1 MVLKRVIPT
10 LTVSAACALGAIPVA
25 SASASTDVS
34 QASSGNWSGY
44 VVGDDASDGS
54 SGRFKSV
61 TGSWVQPTA
70 KCSASSSET
79 FSAFWVGLGG
89 VSSSQKLEQDG
100 TEANCSAT
108 GKVSYYAWYE
118 LVPHAPVKVDLA
130 VHPGDQMTATTTVDG
145 DQTTFSIIDHTTGQS
160 FDKAITFSNPDT
172 SSAEWIAEAPSECQ
186 GSVNNCTTLPLSNFG
201 SVKFTSASATD
212 AAGHAGTISDNDW
225 QTDALTL
232 SPGGGSQFSSFEP
245 VTSGG
250 GARPSSL
257 SSDGSS
263 FSVAY
268 SGARQSSTGGSGGG
282 GFSGG
287 SSGGSSGFGGGST
300 GGYGGGSAG
309 GWGDPDPYAVV
320 YPTGNGGY
328 VIVYSY

>member
-54 SGRFKSV
+54 SGKFKSV

-70 KCSASSSET
+70 KCSAASSQT
-79 FSAFWVGLGG
+79 FSAFWAGLGG
-89 VSSSQKLEQDG
+89 ASSSQKLEQDG
-100 TEANCSAT
+100 TEANCSAA

-160 FDKAITFSNPDT
+160 FDKAIAFSNPDT

-212 AAGHAGTISDNDW
+212 AAGHTGTISDNDW

-232 SPGGGSQFSSFEP
+232 SPGGGDQFSSFEP
-245 VTSGG
+245 ATSGG
-250 GARPSSL
+250 GASPSSL

-268 SGARQSSTGGSGGG
+268 SGERQTSTGGFGGG

-287 SSGGSSGFGGGST
+287 SSGGSSGFSGGGST
-300 GGYGGGSAG
+300 GGYGGGS
-309 GWGDPDPYAVV
+309 GDPDPYAVV

>member
-25 SASASTDVS
+25 SAGASTDVS

-54 SGRFKSV
+54 SGKFKSV

-70 KCSASSSET
+70 KCSTASSQT

-89 VSSSQKLEQDG
+89 ASSSQKLEQDG

-108 GKVSYYAWYE
+108 GRVSYYAWYE

-130 VHPGDQMTATTTVDG
+130 VHPGDQMSATTTVDG

-186 GSVNNCTTLPLSNFG
+186 GSVNNCSTLPLSNFG

-212 AAGHAGTISDNDW
+212 AAGHTGTISDNDW
-225 QTDALTL
+225 QTNALTL
-232 SPGGGSQFSSFEP
+232 SPGGGNQFSSFEP
-245 VTSGG
+245 TTPGG
-250 GARPSSL
+250 GASPSSL

-268 SGARQSSTGGSGGG
+268 SGERQTSTGG
-282 GFSGG
+282 GFGGG
-287 SSGGSSGFGGGST
+287 SSGGSGGFSGGGST
-300 GGYGGGSAG
+300 GGFGGGGSTG
-309 GWGDPDPYAVV
+309 GSGTPPYAVL
-320 YPTGNGGY
+320 YPTGDGGY
-328 VIVYSY
+328 VIVYAY

>member
-70 KCSASSSET
+70 KCSASSSQT

-89 VSSSQKLEQDG
+89 VSSSHKLEQDG

-108 GKVSYYAWYE
+108 GNVSYYAWYE

-130 VHPGDQMTATTTVDG
+130 VHPGDQLTSTTTVDG

-212 AAGHAGTISDNDW
+212 AAGHTGPISDNDW

-245 VTSGG
+245 TASGG
-250 GARPSSL
+250 GATPSSL
-257 SSDGSS
+257 SGGGSS

-268 SGARQSSTGGSGGG
+268 EGERGTATSTGTRGYGGG
-282 GFSGG
+282 S
-287 SSGGSSGFGGGST
+287 ST
-300 GGYGGGSAG
+300 GGYGGGSSTG
-309 GWGDPDPYAVV
+309 GYGGGSSQPYAIV
-320 YPTGNGGY
+320 YPTGDGGY
-328 VIVYSY
+328 VIVYAY